1 MPHFDYHFRYAL
13 ITYSQCGDLSPE
25 LVGGRFQELGA
36 KLVIGRE
43 AHADGGIHLHCFV
56 DFGRKRRFRR
66 VTCFDVEGR
75 HPNIVQSKGTPDKGY
90 DYAIKDG
97 DIVWET
103 LERPS
108 PSRSGDTKTA
118 AKWAEITSASD
129 RESFWDLVHQLDP
142 KSAATHFSTLQKY
155 CDWKF
160 APKPPVYESPGNIS
174 FHGGDVDGRDSW
186 LLQAGIGSGETRVGR
201 VKSICVYGASQT
213 GKTLWARSLGPHIY
227 CIGLISGSECLRA
240 DDAEYAVFDDIRG
253 GIKFFPSFKEWL
265 GCQQWVTVKCLYRE
279 PKLVKW
285 GKPSVW
291 LSNTDPRDEM
301 TAAEVEWMNINCIF
315 VECNTPIFHANTE

>member
-25 LVGGRFQELGA
+25 LVGERFQSLGA

-43 AHADGGIHLHCFV
+43 NHADGGVHLHCFV

-75 HPNIVQSKGTPDKGY
+75 HPNIEQSKGTPEKGW
-90 DYAIKDG
+90 DYACKDG

-103 LERPS
+103 LERPT
-108 PSRSGDTKTA
+108 PSRVGDSKTVAKWTEITA
-118 AKWAEITSASD
+118 AVD

-142 KSAATHFSTLQKY
+142 KSAATNFTTLQKY

-160 APKPPVYESPGNIS
+160 APKPPVYESPSNIE

-186 LLQAGIGSGETRVGR
+186 LLQAGIGSGQTRVG
-201 VKSICVYGASQT
+201 KLFQWAGHSKT
-213 GKTLWARSLGPHIY
+213 GLRFRNGSRGVPPSGRNHPLPRAKA
-227 CIGLISGSECLRA
+227 LI
-240 DDAEYAVFDDIRG
+240 D
-253 GIKFFPSFKEWL
+253 
-265 GCQQWVTVKCLYRE
+265 
-279 PKLVKW
+279 
-285 GKPSVW
+285 
-291 LSNTDPRDEM
+291 
-301 TAAEVEWMNINCIF
+301 
-315 VECNTPIFHANTE
+315 